1 MKKLYLPIIPALKLY
16 QGISAISTKIKLSV
30 LLLFFFSFG
39 YAQNSGKEEYL
50 LARVE
55 RGFLNSNFHLFTDY
69 NTRKGKDT
77 YEIVRDSSERKI
89 EFETT
94 SAALSYLGKKGWN
107 IVSVIPDLPP
117 RILYLFKRNIL

>member
-1 MKKLYLPIIPALKLY
+1 MKTFYDVVNTSFFKLNQI
-16 QGISAISTKIKLSV
+16 ISAKIKLSV
-30 LLLFFFSFG
+30 LLVFFFSIG
-39 YAQNSGKEEYL
+39 YAQNNSKEEYL

-55 RGFLNSNFHLFTDY
+55 RGLLNSNFHLFTDY

-94 SAALSYLGKKGWN
+94 SAALSYLGKQGWN
-107 IVSVIPDLPP
+107 IVSVIPDLPSS
-117 RILYLFKRNIL
+117 IIYLFKRNIL